1 MPQVTAI
8 QSNFTAGEISPYLF
22 SRIDLEKYRNG
33 CYTLQ
38 NFIAQR
44 YGGIRKRG
52 GTEFINEVK
61 DSSKSVR
68 LVNFVYS
75 VTQAYVLEFGD
86 LYVRFYTNGGILES
100 SPGVPVEV
108 VTPYDQNEIWDLQF
122 AQSADVLY
130 IVHPDF
136 APRTLSRTSATTFVL
151 DEMDFEDGP
160 YLDLN
165 DTATTMTPAS
175 FGSITPTMSGLTAPS
190 GTVSTASG
198 AADAWEVF
206 DRNVETDSTLDG
218 GSTGY
223 VQYQQAGGAQVIADA
238 YYLTAAKNVTNSQD
252 MPTIWQFQ
260 GSNNGSTWTTLDSRQ
275 GETGWQNSE
284 TRYYEFENSTA
295 YEYYRLNFQ
304 GGGGPDAN
312 SSDIAEIGI
321 HRKATD
327 QTAFNLTASAV
338 TGINDG
344 VGFVASDVG
353 RPIRLLGSD
362 GRWRWARIIA
372 RTSSTI
378 VTIQLYDHALPDLT
392 AIINWRMGAWSDTT
406 GWPGAIEF
414 FAGRLCFARTA
425 TQPQTVWMSEVD
437 DFTSFHISDPLVDS
451 DAIEATITSGS
462 INEVKWLAEGTAL
475 FAGTTAAVRTFGP
488 SSTQAAV
495 SPTNIQQRRETNFGA
510 SALQPLRLGNTAL
523 YSGYYR
529 KDLRELVYSFDVDG
543 FTSQDLSILSEHL
556 LRPQVK
562 QLAYAQNPD
571 SVVWHVMDDGT
582 CAGMTYERDQSVI
595 AYHKHVF
602 GGVFGSGAAVVES
615 VTTIPATTRDETW
628 LVIKRT
634 IDGATVRYVE
644 RMSVG
649 LDVTDDKE
657 DATFLDSHLTYSGVA
672 TSTLSGLDHLEG
684 ETVKVWGDGAY
695 QGEFVVASGAIDL
708 GEVEVEQASVGLT
721 YTSIMETLSPEMG
734 AQGGVAQTRIGR
746 VSEVFLR
753 LYRSLGG
760 RVGGA
765 DSVRLETILYRD
777 TDDPMDTSPAL
788 FTGDKKVEIEMNWER
803 GKRLRVEHSDPTP
816 FTLLGLI
823 YELKVHG

>member
-68 LVNFVYS
+68 LVSFVYS

-100 SPGVPVEV
+100 APSTPVEV
-108 VTPYDQNEIWDLQF
+108 VTPWDEDEIWDLQF

-151 DEMDFEDGP
+151 ATMDFEDGP

-165 DTATTMTPAS
+165 ETATTLTPAS
-175 FGSITPTMSGLTAPS
+175 YGSPVPVMSNNTTPS
-190 GTVSTASG
+190 GTAATGSGSANAWRAFDRVDTSTADNTGTSG
-198 AADAWEVF
+198 FFSYDFDAATTKV
-206 DRNVETDSTLDG
+206 V
-218 GSTGY
+218 
-223 VQYQQAGGAQVIADA
+223 DA
-238 YYLTAAKNVTNSQD
+238 YYLQAGDTVGK
-252 MPTIWQFQ
+252 MP
-260 GSNNGSTWTTLDSRQ
+260 SRWTFDGFDGANWIVLDTRIS
-275 GETGWQNSE
+275 ETGWTDRE
-284 TRYYEFENSTA
+284 VRFFELNNKTA
-295 YEYYRLNFQ
+295 YQSYRLNWTATNE
-304 GGGGPDAN
+304 GTADAEL
-312 SSDIAEIGI
+312 AEFGL
-321 HRKATD
+321 HERAQD
-327 QTAFNLTASAV
+327 QTAFNITASAV

-344 VGFVASDVG
+344 SGFVASDVG
-353 RPIRLLGSD
+353 RPIRLLGTD

-372 RTSSTI
+372 RTSSTV

-392 AIINWRMGAWSDTT
+392 AIVNWRMGAWSDTT
-406 GWPGAIEF
+406 GWPAAIEF

-556 LRPQVK
+556 LRPQIK

-582 CAGMTYERDQSVI
+582 CAGMTYERDQQVV

-602 GGVFGSGAAVVES
+602 GGAFGSGAAVVES

-628 LVIKRT
+628 FVIKRT

-644 RMSVG
+644 RLSVG
-649 LDVTDDKE
+649 LDTTDDKE

-684 ETVKVWGDGAY
+684 EPVKVWGDGAY
-695 QGEFVVASGAIDL
+695 LGEYEVATGAIDL
-708 GEVEVEQASVGLT
+708 GDYEVTQACVGLS

-753 LYRSLGG
+753 LYRALGG
-760 RVGGA
+760 TIGGS
-765 DSVRLETILYRD
+765 DSVRQETILYRD
-777 TDDPMDTSPAL
+777 DNDPMDTSPAL
-788 FTGDKKVEIEMNWER
+788 FTGDKRIEIEMNWER
-803 GKRLRVEHSDPTP
+803 GKRLMVTHSDPTP

>member
-52 GTEFINEVK
+52 GTEYINEVK

-68 LVNFVYS
+68 LVSFVYS

-108 VTPYDQNEIWDLQF
+108 VTPYDQDEIWDLQF

-151 DEMDFEDGP
+151 ATMDFEDGP

-165 DTATTMTPAS
+165 ETATSLTPAGYGSVTVTKTSNANPTDTAADSAGSAS
-175 FGSITPTMSGLTAPS
+175 AYLI
-190 GTVSTASG
+190 
-198 AADAWEVF
+198 F
-206 DRNVETDSTLDG
+206 DRNSSSEAF
-218 GSTGY
+218 Y
-223 VQYQQAGGAQVIADA
+223 AGATSGWISYDFAGATTKIADA
-238 YYLTAAKNVTNSQD
+238 YWFMGRSDFPIDNPISWTLEGYDGSSWIVLDTRERETWIGGERKFYTFANRSAYQQYLIRWYAVGTGSSNS
-252 MPTIWQFQ
+252 
-260 GSNNGSTWTTLDSRQ
+260 GL
-275 GETGWQNSE
+275 
-284 TRYYEFENSTA
+284 
-295 YEYYRLNFQ
+295 
-304 GGGGPDAN
+304 
-312 SSDIAEIGI
+312 AELGL
-321 HRKATD
+321 HERAQS
-327 QTAFNLTASAV
+327 QTAFNLTASSA

-344 VGFVASDVG
+344 SGFVASDVG
-353 RPIRLLGSD
+353 RPIRLLASD
-362 GRWRWARIIA
+362 GRWRWAKIIA
-372 RTSSTI
+372 RTSSTV
-378 VTIQLYDHALPDLT
+378 VTIQLYEHSLPDLSP
-392 AIINWRMGAWSDTT
+392 IVNWRMGAWSDTT
-406 GWPGAIEF
+406 GWPAAIEF

-462 INEVKWLAEGTAL
+462 INEVKWLAEGSAL

-488 SSTQAAV
+488 ASTQAAV
-495 SPTNIQQRRETNFGA
+495 SPTNLQQRRETNFGA

-556 LRPQVK
+556 LRPQIK

-582 CAGMTYERDQSVI
+582 CAGMTYERDQQVV

-628 LVIKRT
+628 FVIKRT

-644 RMSVG
+644 RLSVG
-649 LDVTDDKE
+649 LDTTDDKE

-695 QGEFVVASGAIDL
+695 LGEYEVATGAIDL
-708 GEVEVEQASVGLT
+708 GDYEVTQACVGLS

-753 LYRSLGG
+753 LYRALGG
-760 RVGGA
+760 TIGGS
-765 DSVRLETILYRD
+765 DSVRQETILYRD
-777 TDDPMDTSPAL
+777 DNDPMDTSPAL
-788 FTGDKKVEIEMNWER
+788 FTGDKRIEIEMNWER
-803 GKRLRVEHSDPTP
+803 GKRLKVTHSDPTP

>member
-52 GTEFINEVK
+52 GTEYINEVN

-68 LVNFVYS
+68 VVSFVYS

-108 VTPYDQNEIWDLQF
+108 VTPYDQDEIWDLQF

-136 APRTLSRTSATTFVL
+136 APRTLSRTSATAFVL
-151 DEMDFEDGP
+151 ATMAFEDGP

-165 DTATTMTPAS
+165 ETATTLTPAS
-175 FGSITPTMSGLTAPS
+175 YGAITPLMTNNTAPS
-190 GTVSTASG
+190 GTVSSSG
-198 AADAWEVF
+198 GSADAYRAF
-206 DRNVETDSTLDG
+206 DKNDASAAPLDG
-218 GSTGY
+218 GASGY
-223 VQYQQAGGAQVIADA
+223 IQYRQAGSAQVIADA
-238 YYLTAAKNVTNSQD
+238 YYITGGENA
-252 MPTIWQFQ
+252 PTQWQLQ
-260 GSNNGSTWTTLDSRQ
+260 GSNDGATWVTLDTRR
-275 GETGWQNSE
+275 GETGQINQE
-284 TRYYEFENSTA
+284 TRFYEFLNSAA
-295 YEYYRLNFQ
+295 YEYYRLDFQ
-304 GGGGPDAN
+304 GGGGADFLN
-312 SSDIAEIGI
+312 SEVFELGI

-344 VGFVASDVG
+344 TGFVASDVG

-362 GRWRWARIIA
+362 GRWRWAKIIA
-372 RTSSTI
+372 RTSSTV
-378 VTIQLYDHALPDLT
+378 VTIQLYNHALPDLNP
-392 AIINWRMGAWSDTT
+392 IVSWRLGAWSDTT
-406 GWPGAIEF
+406 GWPAAIEF

-462 INEVKWLAEGTAL
+462 INEVKWLAEGTSL

-495 SPTNIQQRRETNFGA
+495 SPTNLQQRRETNFGA

-556 LRPQVK
+556 LRPQIK

-582 CAGMTYERDQSVI
+582 CAGMTYERDQQVV

-628 LVIKRT
+628 FVIKRT

-644 RMSVG
+644 RLSVG
-649 LDVTDDKE
+649 LDTTDDKE

-695 QGEFVVASGAIDL
+695 LGEYEVATGAIDL
-708 GEVEVEQASVGLT
+708 GDYEVTQACVGLS

-753 LYRSLGG
+753 LYRALGG
-760 RVGGA
+760 TIGGS
-765 DSVRLETILYRD
+765 DSVRQETILYRD
-777 TDDPMDTSPAL
+777 DNDPMDTSPAL
-788 FTGDKKVEIEMNWER
+788 FTGDRRIEIEMNWER
-803 GKRLRVEHSDPTP
+803 GKRLMVTHSDPTP